1 MLGRGV
7 HKKSKPTELYRTD
20 PTETIFKPPIRFDFG
35 FKWLKTDLILGA
47 TIVDQTVTIRPAI
60 NYVPKVEE
68 RVIVID
74 EQVSSPQSYQPIES
88 HGNRKVYVDKA
99 HDVVTGIFQKGS
111 ALRQD
116 ALNKAKAFDEKHQ
129 LSASASA
136 RVISFD
142 RRVGISEKFT
152 LGISAVNEKV
162 KSVDQKLHVSDKTM
176 AVITVAE
183 QKLTDT
189 GAAVKTNR
197 YVLAGT
203 SWLNGAFGKVA
214 RVGHV
219 AGSKT
224 REKFQLAVS
233 NLTAKDG
240 ESGWSSLHRALHFG
254 HFSIASLLIQAGA
267 SLTAEDSK
275 YRTPVDL
282 LSGPVSQVIGNN
294 LDSVATEVYS
304 WGSGTNYQ
312 LGTGNA
318 HIQKLPGKVDALNGA
333 YIKIITASKF
343 HSIAVGSSG
352 ELYTWGFGR
361 GGRLGHPDFD
371 VHRLLIFHEFH
382 LIARRS
388 PFPFLFSPR
397 IGSRRVKAVAAAKHH
412 TVIATETGEVFT
424 WGSNREEGFAKNT
437 HRKQEAAFLK
447 LFSSARIEDLLLT
460 FLAKQERVDLGC
472 RGRRR
477 NRHWFSAREG
487 TNSGSNNPGYGRLR
501 ESAGAVRQAECGT
514 ILLGREKLRDFL
526 KVRYLRWVWGWLEC
540 AVKERTGEG
549 QLGYTSV
556 DTQPTPK
563 RVSCLRVRIV
573 AVAAANKH
581 TAAVTESGE
590 VFTWGCNKEGQ
601 LGYGTSNSASNYAPR
616 MVEYLKGKTFKGV
629 SAAKYHT
636 IVLSVDGEVFTWGH
650 RLVNPRRV
658 IVSRSLKKCGTALLK
673 FHRMERLH
681 VISVSAGMTHSC
693 ALTDDGALFYWA
705 SSDPDLRCEQVN
717 SLSGKNFAS
726 ISSGKY
732 WTATVTTT
740 GDVYMWD
747 GKKYKHGTPV
757 ITRLPGIKHVTS
769 ACVGETHLLAVCAL
783 YHPPY
788 IHASILNHQTS
799 ITKSSDDID
808 GSEEELLF
816 ADKEP
821 DILEP
826 VMQHKK
832 EVYTRLPT
840 LKSLCEKVAAEFI
853 VEPRNAIQLLE
864 IADSLEAE
872 NLRKHCEDLVIRNFD
887 YIFTVSAPAIGSAS
901 LEILARLENLL
912 DAKSSEPWCYRRL
925 PTTTA
930 TFPVI
935 LYSEEEGEC
944 KIGNPL
950 PRGSRKSITKGYR
963 DLISENFLQKE
974 SEEIKAV
981 SKQVR
986 ALRKKLQQ
994 IEMLESKQQHGH
1006 ALDDQQIEKLQS
1018 RSAIESELA
1027 ELGFPLE
1034 EVPKLS
1040 FSLLPEGKGN
1050 KKADTSKNQR
1060 RKSKQKL
1067 AQSEFLFVK
1076 DEIWEENILI
1086 KSFTNERSHI
1096 SKAKENMAIELNSKG
1111 NTVADFSLKIPNVV
1125 IHDSSCNVPVQS
1137 TSSKRK
1143 SKKGG
1148 LSLFLSGALDDTPK
1162 DIPPPTPKYEG
1173 PAWGGAKSAKG
1184 PTSLRDIQNEQSK
1197 TKDVYMRPKEIL
1209 DDSDEVLSF
1218 RQVRLGSFMTG
1229 SPSTPVAVKP
1239 TPPEPALE
1247 GEKSAPPWSSSGT
1260 SPIYPP
1266 SLRNIQMQQEKKHQ
1280 SNSHSPKT
1288 TSGFTIAAHVT
1299 PSESGATVP
1308 SRWFKPEAEPP
1319 SSIRAIQI
1327 EEKAMKDLKRFYSSV
1342 SLVRIQPQPP

>member
-1 MLGRGV
+1 MENLEGPSSSV
-7 HKKSKPTELYRTD
+7 KHTPTCRLSSSVS
-20 PTETIFKPPIRFDFG
+20 PK
-35 FKWLKTDLILGA
+35 DLWSASRHGSPFE
-47 TIVDQTVTIRPAI
+47 VD
-60 NYVPKVEE
+60 
-68 RVIVID
+68 
-74 EQVSSPQSYQPIES
+74 
-88 HGNRKVYVDKA
+88 
-99 HDVVTGIFQKGS
+99 S
-111 ALRQD
+111 ALVVLKKFGGNVDSR
-116 ALNKAKAFDEKHQ
+116 N
-129 LSASASA
+129 ASG
-136 RVISFD
+136 V
-142 RRVGISEKFT
+142 T
-152 LGISAVNEKV
+152 P
-162 KSVDQKLHVSDKTM
+162 LHI
-176 AVITVAE
+176 A
-183 QKLTDT
+183 
-189 GAAVKTNR
+189 
-197 YVLAGT
+197 
-203 SWLNGAFGKVA
+203 
-214 RVGHV
+214 
-219 AGSKT
+219 
-224 REKFQLAVS
+224 
-233 NLTAKDG
+233 DG

-254 HFSIASLLIQAGA
+254 HFSVASLLIQAGA

-275 YRTPVDL
+275 CRTPVDL

-294 LDSVATEVYS
+294 FDSVATEVYS

-343 HSIAVGSSG
+343 HSIAVGSNG
-352 ELYTWGFGR
+352 KLYTWGFGR

-371 VHRLLIFHEFH
+371 VHSGQAAVITPRLVTSGL
-382 LIARRS
+382 
-388 PFPFLFSPR
+388 
-397 IGSRRVKAVAAAKHH
+397 GSRRVKAVAAAKHH

-424 WGSNREEGFAKNT
+424 WGSNR
-437 HRKQEAAFLK
+437 
-447 LFSSARIEDLLLT
+447 
-460 FLAKQERVDLGC
+460 
-472 RGRRR
+472 
-477 NRHWFSAREG
+477 
-487 TNSGSNNPGYGRLR
+487 
-501 ESAGAVRQAECGT
+501 
-514 ILLGREKLRDFL
+514 
-526 KVRYLRWVWGWLEC
+526 
-540 AVKERTGEG
+540 EG

-636 IVLSVDGEVFTWGH
+636 VVLSADGEVFTWGH

-658 IVSRSLKKCGTALLK
+658 IISRSLKKCGTALLK

-740 GDVYMWD
+740 GDVYMCD

-788 IHASILNHQTS
+788 LHASILNHQTS
-799 ITKSSDDID
+799 ITKSSDDLD

-816 ADKEP
+816 ADKGP
-821 DILEP
+821 DISEP

-872 NLRKHCEDLVIRNFD
+872 NLRKHCEDLVIRNLD

-901 LEILARLENLL
+901 LEILARLESLL

-994 IEMLESKQQHGH
+994 IEMLESKQQRGH

-1018 RSAIESELA
+1018 RSALEFELA

-1040 FSLLPEGKGN
+1040 FSVLPEGKGN
-1050 KKADTSKNQR
+1050 KKADTSKNRR

-1086 KSFTNERSHI
+1086 KSFTNERNHI

-1197 TKDVYMRPKEIL
+1197 TKDVYIRPKEIP

-1218 RQVRLGSFMTG
+1218 RQVRLGSFIPG

-1239 TPPEPALE
+1239 TPPVPALE

-1266 SLRNIQMQQEKKHQ
+1266 SLRNIQMQQEKKNQ
-1280 SNSHSPKT
+1280 SNSHCPKT
-1288 TSGFTIAAHVT
+1288 TSSFTIAAHVT

-1342 SLVRIQPQPP
+1342 KLVRIQPQPP